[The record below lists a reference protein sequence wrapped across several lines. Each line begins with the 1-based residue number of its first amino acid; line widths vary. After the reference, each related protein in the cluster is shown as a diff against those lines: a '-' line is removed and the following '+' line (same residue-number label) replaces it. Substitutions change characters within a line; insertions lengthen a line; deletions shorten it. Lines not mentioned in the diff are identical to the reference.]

1 MSEQSEQLLP
11 QKRLEKW
18 QGLKSAS
25 AWSDLRGLLDT
36 TLTSLLEE
44 AENEVEAL
52 EAFSIILRTL
62 AVSTSVVFDPHPLR
76 PSFVRM
82 DTSAR
87 NVGGDNPDAEYDIA
101 MIDGDYDYLIT
112 GTRNSVTYLGFQILA
127 GKGMVPRRH
136 IGYIKDEE
144 LILDEHG
151 KFRIILSK
159 TQPTAAGN
167 WVKIEADACAVI
179 VRQYINN
186 RAEEKLAEY
195 HIELLDK
202 AVELPLPN
210 DEDVAARLIG
220 TAWTMWKLAR
230 LHRDIPHLLEAPN
243 QLFTMSAAQAGS
255 ADTTP
260 DNTYMLG
267 TFRVAAHEALIID
280 VEPPQ
285 TRYWNIVLEN
295 IWHECFDYLHRS
307 VSVTKNGAL
316 LRADGKAR
324 FVISHKKPD
333 SAHGPVNWL
342 DAAGRERGFM
352 MFRWLDTPTVKEPVI
367 RLVALSDIDS
377 IE

>member
-1 MSEQSEQLLP
+1 MSEQSQ
-11 QKRLEKW
+11 QRLQQW

-25 AWSDLRGLLDT
+25 AWNDLRGLLDT

-44 AENEVEAL
+44 AENELEAL

-87 NVGGDNPDAEYDIA
+87 NVGGDNPDAEYDIS
-101 MIDGDYDYLIT
+101 MIDGEYDYLIT
-112 GTRNSVTYLGFQILA
+112 GTRNTVTYVGFQILA

-144 LILDEHG
+144 LILDEQG

-159 TQPTAAGN
+159 TKPSVAGN
-167 WVKIEADACAVI
+167 WVKIEEDACSVI
-179 VRQYINN
+179 VRQYIGK
-186 RAEEKLAEY
+186 RSTETLADY
-195 HIELLDK
+195 TIELLDK
-202 AVELPLPN
+202 NIELPIPT
-210 DEDVAARLIG
+210 DEDVAARLTG

-230 LHRDIPHLLEAPN
+230 LHRDIPHLLETPN
-243 QLFTMSAAQAGS
+243 QLFTMSASQAGS

-267 TFRVAAHEALIID
+267 TFRLKPDEALVID

-285 TRYWNIVLEN
+285 TRYWALVLEN

-307 VSVTKNGAL
+307 VSFTNGGAQ

-324 FVISHKKPD
+324 FIIAHKKPEG
-333 SAHGPVNWL
+333 AQGAVNWL

-352 MFRWLDTPTVKEPVI
+352 MFRWLDTPTVAEPVI
-367 RLVALSDIDS
+367 RLVQLKDIAS
-377 IE
+377 VRP